1 MFVLFSFSSDRQRQ
15 ITIFPSHLSKL
26 INTLSPKFPVQ
37 KTIKK
42 KISENETSMN
52 HEAECGVA
60 LDYLLGYIN

>member
-1 MFVLFSFSSDRQRQ
+1 VLFSFSSDRQRQ

-42 KISENETSMN
+42 KAMPQSPGMSLKHYPSN
-52 HEAECGVA
+52 
-60 LDYLLGYIN
+60 